1 VQIYK
6 KENFMRIVSLL
17 LTVVM
22 TTSIALAQQSV
33 PPPPQPAPDKPAGPS
48 LEVTMKFIQDKVNQQ
63 GKIDIVFSGSNTVTG
78 QSILPEA
85 DSLESRVIA
94 VDPAGGLSVQES
106 HKSPRFMQSQEIP
119 LGAEFMR
126 LTKSETTTWQV
137 YFKDVEKLEVLN
149 SNDFKHRNNPS
160 VVFHDD
166 PPYVDVLVHLATGK
180 TVPRHTVVRVEG
192 GKTDKTTTTESD
204 DSIRDF
210 VLHFRDEE
218 TAERVA
224 KAIIHAVEL
233 CGGGSKPEL
242 F

>member
-1 VQIYK
+1 
-6 KENFMRIVSLL
+6 MRIVA
-17 LTVVM
+17 VFM
-22 TTSIALAQQSV
+22 TLFLAASIALAQQSV
-33 PPPPQPAPDKPAGPS
+33 PPPPQPVADKPADNGPS
-48 LEVTMKFIQDKVNQQ
+48 LEATMKYIQDKVNQQ

-85 DSLESRVIA
+85 VSLESRVIA

-106 HKSPRFMQSQEIP
+106 QKSPLIKQSQEIP

-126 LTKSETTTWQV
+126 FTKSQTTTWRV

-160 VVFHDD
+160 VVFRDD
-166 PPYVDVLVHLATGK
+166 PSYYDIVVHLVAGK
-180 TVPRHTVVRVEG
+180 TVPRHTVERIDG

-204 DSIRDF
+204 DSIREF

-218 TAERVA
+218 TANRAA
-224 KAIIHAVEL
+224 KAIVHAVEL
-233 CGGGSKPEL
+233 CGGGPKPEL

>member
-1 VQIYK
+1 
-6 KENFMRIVSLL
+6 MRIVSVF
-17 LTVVM
+17 LTLVM
-22 TTSIALAQQSV
+22 TAATALAQQSV
-33 PPPPQPAPDKPAGPS
+33 PPPPQPAADKPAAQNQPAAEGPS

-63 GKIDIVFSGSNTVTG
+63 GEIDFVFSGSNTVTG
-78 QSILPEA
+78 QSISPEA

-106 HKSPRFMQSQEIP
+106 QKSPLIMQSQEIP

-126 LTKSETTTWQV
+126 FTKSETTTWRV

-160 VVFHDD
+160 VVFRDD
-166 PPYVDVLVHLATGK
+166 PPLYDIVVHLVAGK
-180 TVPRHTVVRVEG
+180 TVPRHTVKRIEG

-204 DSIRDF
+204 DSIREF
-210 VLHFRDEE
+210 VLLFRDEE
-218 TAERVA
+218 TADRVA
-224 KAIIHAVEL
+224 KAIVHAVEL
-233 CGGGSKPEL
+233 CGGGSKPEP

>member
-1 VQIYK
+1 MKMIAVI
-6 KENFMRIVSLL
+6 MA
-17 LTVVM
+17 VVM
-22 TTSIALAQQSV
+22 AGAIALAQQSV

-85 DSLESRVIA
+85 NSLESRVIA

-106 HKSPRFMQSQEIP
+106 WKSPRIMQSQEIT

-126 LTKSETTTWQV
+126 LTKSETTTWRV

-160 VVFHDD
+160 VVFRDD
-166 PPYVDVLVHLATGK
+166 PPLYDIVVHLVAGK

-192 GKTDKTTTTESD
+192 GKTDKPTTTTTESD

-210 VLHFRDEE
+210 VLHFRDED
-218 TAERVA
+218 AANRVA
-224 KAIIHAVEL
+224 KAMIHAIEL
-233 CGGGSKPEL
+233 CGGGSQPEP